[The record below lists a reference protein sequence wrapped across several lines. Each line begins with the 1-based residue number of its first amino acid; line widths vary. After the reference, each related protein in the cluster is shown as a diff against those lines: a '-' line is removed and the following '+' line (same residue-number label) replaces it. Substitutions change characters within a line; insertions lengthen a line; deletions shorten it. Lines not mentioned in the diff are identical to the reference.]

1 MSVGEIIKA
10 KGADVETI
18 QGDASVADAVDRLRD
33 EKIGA
38 LVVSSDGKAV
48 DGILSER
55 DVITGLADHRDA
67 LLSMKVS
74 DLMTTSVRTCS
85 PEDGVRKVMLEMTEL
100 RARHFPV
107 LDGGRLVG
115 IVSIGDVV
123 KSRISQ
129 LKRGRGRGG
138 VRVSVGES
146 GMETFYQGAA
156 GASPV

>member
-123 KSRISQ
+123 KNRLDEVELEKNVLRDSYIA
-129 LKRGRGRGG
+129 GR
-138 VRVSVGES
+138 
-146 GMETFYQGAA
+146 
-156 GASPV
+156 

>member
-74 DLMTTSVRTCS
+74 DLMTTSVRTIS
-85 PEDGVRKVMLEMTEL
+85 RFGNS
-100 RARHFPV
+100 RH
-107 LDGGRLVG
+107 R
-115 IVSIGDVV
+115 SA
-123 KSRISQ
+123 
-129 LKRGRGRGG
+129 GRGR
-138 VRVSVGES
+138 S
-146 GMETFYQGAA
+146 A
-156 GASPV
+156 GRCSKSRRRS